1 MKFSLKSIFTT
12 LAIGLTM
19 TACNFGDNNG
29 SSTSTVTYAATDLL
43 MRLEAG
49 GNVTAPEAPQVQAFL
64 KTDNEGAR
72 ISFTISSLRL
82 KDNTISSLSIPEIKV
97 TYTET
102 GFEANQMIIPS
113 SSVTIDN
120 FSFKVV
126 GNWMTMSMTVDNEN
140 VRLCSSWIWTGQ
152 QLYSVNYDFDSAN
165 SNKKL
170 VLLGG
175 TSNIINQD
183 AGTTNENKSI
193 EYGIVFD
200 QKNQKADVYSFFTP
214 LDGVESSAK
223 TYLFEGIPY
232 TLDSGGISLQSDG
245 EIAAKT
251 VTRYATTE
259 APEIKL
265 SSLSAFIP
273 YNGTKG
279 NIRYVVTENGNDI
292 TIACSPMEIVQQ
304 LQMH

>member
-152 QLYSVNYDFDSAN
+152 QLYAANYDFDCGKDN
-165 SNKKL
+165 PKV
-170 VLLGG
+170 VLFGG
-175 TSNIINQD
+175 TSNVTD
-183 AGTTNENKSI
+183 PAAGTTAEDKSI
-193 EYGIVFD
+193 EYGVVFD
-200 QKNQKADVYSFFTP
+200 QKNMTANVYSFFTSF
-214 LDGVESSAK
+214 DGNSMQTK
-223 TYLFEGIPY
+223 TYLFEKVPY
-232 TLDSGGISLQSDG
+232 TLDAGGISIQSNE
-245 EIAAKT
+245 EITAKVVTKYETKEDPELT
-251 VTRYATTE
+251 V
-259 APEIKL
+259 

-279 NIRYVVTENGNDI
+279 NIRYVANGVVV
-292 TIACSPMEIVQQ
+292 ACSPMEIVQQ